1 MTPNSQFRAEQR
13 ELETLLANL
22 SAAAAASSPNSHS
35 GRGRGSSSSR
45 RDLDAVL
52 AAALTGSLSTGG
64 SGGGGGWRDGPN
76 IKRKRRSGP
85 LGLGIGGLSSSSRF
99 HTILEEEDDDSL

>member
-1 MTPNSQFRAEQR
+1 MTPNSHFRAEQR

-22 SAAAAASSPNSHS
+22 SAAASSS
-35 GRGRGSSSSR
+35 GRGRGSSR
-45 RDLDAVL
+45 RELDAVL
-52 AAALTGSLSTGG
+52 AAALTGSLSTG
-64 SGGGGGWRDGPN
+64 GGGGGWRDGPN

-85 LGLGIGGLSSSSRF
+85 LGSGIGGLSSSSRF